1 MEAIQLS
8 NSDLVVSRLCFGCW
22 GIVGDFHWGD
32 RDHDQSVAAMHAALD
47 VGVNFFDTAAVY
59 GDGESEKLVGRVLS
73 GRRDQ
78 VTIAS
83 KVLPDRMKPDEIL
96 RCCEE
101 SLTRLGTDYIDL
113 YQTHWTSRE
122 TPAADSWDA
131 MLKLKQQGK
140 VRHIGVCNAGVSDL
154 GDFSASEPPVADQL
168 PYSLL
173 WRAIEHDI
181 LPRCL
186 DNSIGILVYSPLM
199 HGMLADKYKTA
210 ADVPDG
216 RARSRHFGSQ
226 RPLTRHGE
234 AGCEEGTFSALAAIS
249 DVCRR
254 LERTMADVALAW
266 CLQQPGVSCVI
277 AGVSSQEQLAQN
289 VYSVDNPLP
298 DDAVSEL
305 NKATSALKQ
314 ALGPNPDMWEG
325 SEKSRFR

>member
-1 MEAIQLS
+1 METIQLP

-47 VGVNFFDTAAVY
+47 AGVNFFDTAAVY
-59 GDGESEKLVGRVLS
+59 GNGESEKLVGRVLS
-73 GRRDQ
+73 GKRDQ

-83 KVLPDRMKPDEIL
+83 KVLPDTMKPDEIL

-101 SLTRLGTDYIDL
+101 SLVRLGTDYIDL

-140 VRHIGVCNAGVSDL
+140 VRHIGVCNAGVGDL
-154 GDFSASEPPVADQL
+154 GEFSVSEPPVTDQL

-186 DNSIGILVYSPLM
+186 DSGIGILVYSPLM
-199 HGMLADKYKTA
+199 HGMLADKYKSA

-234 AGCEEGTFSALAAIS
+234 AGCEKETFSALGAIA

-266 CLQQPGVSCVI
+266 CLQQPGISCVI

-289 VYSVDNPLP
+289 VYSFNNPLP
-298 DDAVSEL
+298 DDAVNEL
-305 NKATSALKQ
+305 NEATAALKQ

-325 SEKSRFR
+325 SENSRFR